1 MSPKSFVVGLAA
13 LSVVSAAPVAQ
24 WDETNVPAIVGG
36 VPAVAGDFPFI
47 ISLQKNGAH
56 FCGGSLL
63 DSTTVLTAAH
73 CADGQTTSGLTV
85 RAGSLNR
92 NSGGVT
98 SPVASLN
105 IHPGYDADIVDKDV
119 AILKLRTPIAESST
133 IKYATLAAAGSDPA
147 ANTVARTAGWG
158 TTQNSSQSNVSLRKV
173 DVPIVSRADCIAD
186 YQKDTPPKT
195 VTTNMICAGLDAGG
209 KDSCQGD
216 SGGPIIDM
224 EPGQHYKLQI
234 SGGNPTVHNA
244 FLSLDANG
252 SLIVSPL
259 SPATQHAPAVV
270 TAGDTPHTLT
280 TLSSPQSS
288 YILRGPAGKGIYQLR
303 TSSSTKV
310 RGFGSRI
317 LHDAWDV
324 FTIVGRPFL
333 RYKGLNSGFWIAVPD
348 ENEGETTWS
357 VWWLQP
363 GGATVEDFENYV
375 IVDIELVK
383 AKDGEKDI

>member
-1 MSPKSFVVGLAA
+1 M
-13 LSVVSAAPVAQ
+13 LS
-24 WDETNVPAIVGG
+24 
-36 VPAVAGDFPFI
+36 
-47 ISLQKNGAH
+47 
-56 FCGGSLL
+56 
-63 DSTTVLTAAH
+63 
-73 CADGQTTSGLTV
+73 
-85 RAGSLNR
+85 
-92 NSGGVT
+92 
-98 SPVASLN
+98 
-105 IHPGYDADIVDKDV
+105 
-119 AILKLRTPIAESST
+119 
-133 IKYATLAAAGSDPA
+133 
-147 ANTVARTAGWG
+147 
-158 TTQNSSQSNVSLRKV
+158 
-173 DVPIVSRADCIAD
+173 
-186 YQKDTPPKT
+186 
-195 VTTNMICAGLDAGG
+195 
-209 KDSCQGD
+209 
-216 SGGPIIDM
+216 
-224 EPGQHYKLQI
+224 
-234 SGGNPTVHNA
+234 GNPTVHNA

-259 SPATQHAPAVV
+259 SPAKQHAPAVV

-348 ENEGETTWS
+348 ENGGETTWS

-375 IVDIELVK
+375 MVDIELVK